1 MRGGY
6 HHGDRVVRPPVNR
19 GRKIPEEVAKHCAK
33 CVFRGEKGMN
43 LCNYAFLTGQ
53 LRGCPM
59 GPGCTR
65 RVVGPKAKVRAL
77 SVDFRLVSPPI
88 GEGGEAYE

>member
-1 MRGGY
+1 
-6 HHGDRVVRPPVNR
+6 
-19 GRKIPEEVAKHCAK
+19 
-33 CVFRGEKGMN
+33 MN

-59 GPGCTR
+59 GPECTR

-77 SVDFRLVSPPI
+77 SVDFRLVSPPAR
-88 GEGGEAYE
+88 EEAEIYE

>member
-6 HHGDRVVRPPVNR
+6 HHGEKLVRPPVNR
-19 GRKIPEEVAKHCAK
+19 GRKIPAEVAEYCAK
-33 CVFRGEKGMN
+33 CIFQGEKGLN
-43 LCNYAFLTGQ
+43 LCNYVFLTGQ

-59 GPGCTR
+59 GPECTR

-77 SVDFRLVSPPI
+77 SVDFRLVSPPAR
-88 GEGGEAYE
+88 EEAEIYE